1 MRAQFVFAEIGIGL
15 RRNLTMTI
23 AVVISVAV
31 SLSLAGTGLLL
42 RFQVDTMKGVWYD
55 KAEVMV
61 SLCNAGDAKTVLS
74 CSQGA
79 VTEQQ
84 KQDIATSLSQ
94 LPAVKQVFFQ
104 SQQDAY
110 QDFKRQFKDSPIVDS
125 VTPDQLPA
133 SFRVKLKDP
142 TQFEIVTSAF
152 TGRPGVQ
159 SVNDQRQL
167 LQPLFKLLGGF
178 QVASVFVA
186 VVMLLVAILLI
197 VNTIR
202 IAAFSRRRETGI
214 MRLVGASSLYI
225 QLPFLMEGAIA
236 GLIGGVLASLALVG
250 IKAIFIGQAL
260 ATTVRSIPFI
270 GWDAILTTIPIVLA
284 VGVGM
289 SVLASFFTLRR
300 YLKV

>member
-61 SLCNAGDAKTVLS
+61 SLCNTGDAKTVLS

-84 KQDIATSLSQ
+84 KQDIQASLNQ

-142 TQFEIVTSAF
+142 TQFAIVTSAF

-186 VVMLLVAILLI
+186 IVMLLVAILLI

-250 IKAIFIGQAL
+250 IKAVFIGQTL
-260 ATTVRSIPFI
+260 ASTVRSIPFI
-270 GWDAILTTIPIVLA
+270 GWDAILTTIPIVLI
-284 VGVGM
+284 VGVVM
-289 SVLASFFTLRR
+289 SVAASFFTLRR